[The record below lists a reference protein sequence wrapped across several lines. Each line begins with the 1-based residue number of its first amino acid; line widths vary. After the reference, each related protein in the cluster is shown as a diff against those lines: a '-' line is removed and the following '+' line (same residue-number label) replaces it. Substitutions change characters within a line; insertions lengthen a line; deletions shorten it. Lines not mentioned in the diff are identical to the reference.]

1 MTQSLALNEKTRA
14 CIKTTSKLITGID
27 KHANLTNIYFSD

>member
-14 CIKTTSKLITGID
+14 CIKPASKLMTGID
-27 KHANLTNIYFSD
+27 KHANLTYIYFSE